1 MADALFKRLLWPLRT
16 PASLWPCGC
25 TCCLWPMAVL
35 APGSSLIEATRLPGR
50 FLLPPFKFYSSH
62 LSFVQQEFHLIHQI
76 TISHR
81 QSSSYMWS
89 ERSTRNRNAF
99 LHRAQKKCA
108 WARKKGSFVKEGMS
122 TGMEIAQH
130 LFLQASWAVVSFFP
144 PELAILCSGSPP
156 FSNACPPVLAE
167 SLGVDRCEK

>member
-1 MADALFKRLLWPLRT
+1 MITEGFFPLSFLNSMILHGWCSLQAPPVA
-16 PASLWPCGC
+16 PASLWPCGF

-35 APGSSLIEATRLPGR
+35 APGSSLVQRPHVNLVASCY
-50 FLLPPFKFYSSH
+50 LLLDFTPAI
-62 LSFVQQEFHLIHQI
+62 FHLFNRSSIWFHQI
-76 TISHR
+76 TTSHR

-108 WARKKGSFVKEGMS
+108 WARKKGSFEKEGMS
-122 TGMEIAQH
+122 TEMEIAQH
-130 LFLQASWAVVSFFP
+130 LFLQASCAVVSFF

-156 FSNACPPVLAE
+156 FS
-167 SLGVDRCEK
+167 